1 MPRNAPQHEQA
12 FEQAIEDLEKG
23 VFDTIAAAA
32 RAYNLDRTTLSRRI
46 KGTTKRS
53 AAHSEQQ
60 ALSPEQEKLLAQ
72 WILQLEDTGHAVGHA
87 QVKEMAV
94 QILRFSG
101 KSHAIGKNWVTRFL
115 QRHPEIHTKIGKKID
130 ALRLN
135 GTTPEILCAWFSLF
149 EGVLTQFKIKPEHI
163 WNMDET
169 GIALGICQNQT
180 VIGSSN
186 SRYTYQKAPE
196 NREWVSILE
205 CISATGA
212 RTRCLVIFKGQ
223 SIQTS

>member
-1 MPRNAPQHEQA
+1 MPRKALQHEQA
-12 FEQAIEDLEKG
+12 FEQAIEDLENG

-32 RAYNLDRTTLSRRI
+32 RADRTTLSRRI
-46 KGTTKRS
+46 KGTTNRS

-60 ALSPEQEKLLAQ
+60 ILSSEQESLLAQ

-94 QILRFSG
+94 QIMRFSG
-101 KSHAIGKNWVTRFL
+101 KSHTIGKNWATRFL

-135 GTTPEILCAWFSLF
+135 GTTPEILREWFSLLQD
-149 EGVLTQFKIKPEHI
+149 VLTKYKIKPENR

-169 GIALGICQNQT
+169 GIALGVYQNQT
-180 VIGSSN
+180 VLRSLDSDYI
-186 SRYTYQKAPE
+186 YQKAPE
-196 NREWVSILE
+196 NRE
-205 CISATGA
+205 
-212 RTRCLVIFKGQ
+212 
-223 SIQTS
+223 